1 MTMDSILA
9 KYGIDNLQLSMDLT
23 TAARTFFTETEAGNN
38 PVTVRQR
45 IEAAMQTGA
54 TRAAKMDDMESRV
67 YKATGLR
74 VSEGW
79 HRDGVMDFLLNRDAE
94 GQTIEVFANA
104 CWSDPYGM
112 PKFHQIAA
120 KPALLIANWGLAF
133 MNAKKTDETQPQYKP
148 FTRDEEHDKN
158 IVPNPYRKPL
168 PRPVQ
173 PSE

>member
-1 MTMDSILA
+1 MTIDSILA
-9 KYGIDNLQLSMDLT
+9 KYGIDNLQLSMDMA
-23 TAARTFFTETEAGNN
+23 TAARTFFTETEAGND

-54 TRAAKMDDMESRV
+54 TRAARMDDMESRV
-67 YKATGLR
+67 YRATGLR
-74 VSEGW
+74 VSDGW
-79 HRDGVMDFLLNRDAE
+79 HRDGVMAFLLSRDAE
-94 GQTIEVFANA
+94 GQTIEKFAQA
-104 CWSDPYGM
+104 CRADPFGM

-133 MNAKKTDETQPQYKP
+133 MDTKKTDEVQPQYKP

-168 PRPVQ
+168 PRTVQ
-173 PSE
+173 PTE